1 MAQSKQIHWVFS
13 VSFSCFVHPP
23 ALNVLNCTKIPK
35 QLHHRCFKPRHNI
48 ITATVFNKGQKC
60 VRNTETVAAIKRS
73 ATQQLNRKLRHR
85 RDAFGDTQWKALIIH
100 TRNSAQEQSQGVADD
115 TVHFSLLTNLSI
127 FLSIYC
133 SDNFKSEN

>member
-1 MAQSKQIHWVFS
+1 MQKIFSCKVGINVHNIYKEWPNLNKFTFS

-85 RDAFGDTQWKALIIH
+85 RDAFGDTQ
-100 TRNSAQEQSQGVADD
+100 
-115 TVHFSLLTNLSI
+115 
-127 FLSIYC
+127 
-133 SDNFKSEN
+133 